1 MHKNTIFCAIQ
12 CNYLNTS
19 LLLPDRM
26 ENLRDAIL
34 RNSLE
39 LSSILSGKMIDRDL
53 ELDRNAISAGMI
65 EVITGPRRA
74 GKSVLALQSVR
85 NELFAYL
92 NFDDETLVKVK
103 DYNEFLRYAAEI
115 YGNFNFIVLDEIQN
129 LNGWELFVN
138 RLQRS
143 SYRIVLTGSNSK
155 LLSGELASHL
165 TGRHM
170 ENILLTFSFI
180 EFLRARGK
188 TADGYSVRI
197 TDERRGEILS
207 LLREYLV
214 AGGYPELITKGIDR
228 KGYVTTLI
236 DSTILNDI
244 AARNRVSNPAVV
256 ISLIKYLFDIY
267 SNEFTFT
274 SIKNAIGLGSVHT
287 AEKYTYYAE
296 EAFLLFTISRFS
308 VKATERPRSSRKVY
322 VIDNAIASVYS
333 FRFSGDIGKRMENT
347 VAIELFRKYGRK
359 MKFNVFYWKSQNGE
373 VDFLIKDGNAVKEL
387 IQVTYAS
394 SEDEV
399 KERETAGLVKASI
412 ATGCNDLKVITWDF
426 EGSSVIGNR
435 KISFVPLWRWLI
447 H

>member
-1 MHKNTIFCAIQ
+1 
-12 CNYLNTS
+12 
-19 LLLPDRM
+19 M

-39 LSSILSGKMIDRDL
+39 ISSILNGKMIDRDM
-53 ELDRNAISAGMI
+53 EVDRKAMLAGMI

-74 GKSVLALQSVR
+74 GKSVFALQSVR
-85 NELFAYL
+85 NERFAYL
-92 NFDDETLVKVK
+92 NFDDETLVKAK
-103 DYNEFLRYAAEI
+103 DYNEFLRYASEI
-115 YGNFNFIVLDEIQN
+115 YGNFSFMVLDEIQN
-129 LNGWELFVN
+129 LNEWELFVN

-143 SYRIVLTGSNSK
+143 NYRIVVTGSNSK

-170 ENILLTFSFI
+170 ENVLLTFSFK
-180 EFLRARGK
+180 EFLRAKGK
-188 TADGYSVRI
+188 TADSYYGRI
-197 TDERRGEILS
+197 TDEKRGEMLS

-244 AARNRVSNPAVV
+244 AARNRVANPAVV

-267 SNEFTFT
+267 TNEFTYN

-308 VKATERPRSSRKVY
+308 DKATERPRSSRKVY

-333 FRFSGDIGKRMENT
+333 FRFSEDIGKLMENA
-347 VAIELFRKYGRK
+347 VAIELFRRYGRK
-359 MKFNVFYWKSQNGE
+359 IKFSVFYWKSQNSE
-373 VDFLIKDGNAVKEL
+373 VDFLIKDGNTVKEL
-387 IQVTYAS
+387 VQVTYAS
-394 SEDEV
+394 SENEV
-399 KERETAGLVKASI
+399 KERETNGLVRAAI

-426 EGSSVIGNR
+426 EGGKVIDNW
-435 KISFVPLWRWLI
+435 KISFVPLWQWLI